1 VYPSVGVRLD
11 VLQLSLVDV
20 IKRCRDSVVSKSMP
34 PTFHEL
40 RSLAARLYSEQHS
53 ADFSQAIPGHQ
64 SASMTAIYRD
74 VRGAEWIEV
83 KLAGPPTA
91 WREMAHRARRW
102 SAGRC
107 ESWKSSA
114 ALPLR

>member
-11 VLQLSLVDV
+11 VLRLSLEDV
-20 IKRCRDSVVSKSMP
+20 IKRCRDSVASKSMP

-53 ADFSQAIPGHQ
+53 ADFAQAIPGHR
-64 SASMTAIYRD
+64 SAGMTAIYPGS
-74 VRGAEWIEV
+74 VRGAEW
-83 KLAGPPTA
+83 
-91 WREMAHRARRW
+91 
-102 SAGRC
+102 
-107 ESWKSSA
+107 SSA